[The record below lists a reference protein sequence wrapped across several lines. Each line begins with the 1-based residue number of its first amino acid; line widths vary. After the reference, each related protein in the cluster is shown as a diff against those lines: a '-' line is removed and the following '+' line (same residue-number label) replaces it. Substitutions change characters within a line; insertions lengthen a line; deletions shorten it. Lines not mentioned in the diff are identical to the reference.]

1 MINLNNYAI
10 LAEQKKYGY
19 STPITESIDVVNE
32 AAPDMQTEDGV
43 KKVLG
48 GKTDPNYAAQ
58 WNQLVDDVATHK
70 AAGTY
75 TVTINHDD
83 NRPMVT
89 LQYQIGTDLKP
100 VKGSVKLAA
109 TTAQAAQGAP
119 AQMSEA
125 DGFAKV
131 KAASD
136 VIQNLFVD
144 NSPFFAPF
152 KGTWNDEDS
161 KAAAEFDK
169 WYNSKWKVVI
179 DSLKGHTNEDIKTSA
194 TNVSKAVTSIL
205 SKMRGG
211 ADADDTVVWN
221 IVAAN
226 GAYSTYKVDTDF

>member
-19 STPITESIDVVNE
+19 LVTESIDSVNE
-32 AAPDMQTEDGV
+32 AAPDMQTADGV

-48 GKTDPNYAAQ
+48 GKTDPNYVNQ
-58 WNQLVDDVATHK
+58 WNQLVDDVATRK

-89 LQYQIGTDLKP
+89 LQYQIGSDLKP
-100 VKGSVKLAA
+100 VKGSVKLSA

-136 VIQNLFVD
+136 AIQNLFVD
-144 NSPFFAPF
+144 NSPFFAPY
-152 KGTWNDEDS
+152 KGTWNDEDT
-161 KAAAEFDK
+161 KAAAAFDT

-179 DSLKGHTNEDIKTSA
+179 DSLKSHTNEDIKTSA
-194 TNVSKAVTSIL
+194 TNVSNAATSVL
-205 SKMRGG
+205 SKMKGNF
-211 ADADDTVVWN
+211 DADDIVVWN

-226 GAYSTYKVDTDF
+226 GTYLPYKVDTDF

>member
-19 STPITESIDVVNE
+19 LVTESIDSVNE

-48 GKTDPNYAAQ
+48 GKTDPNYVNQ
-58 WNQLVDDVATHK
+58 WNQLVDDAATRK

-89 LQYQIGTDLKP
+89 LQYQIGSDLKP
-100 VKGSVKLAA
+100 VKGSVKLSA

-136 VIQNLFVD
+136 AIQNLFVD
-144 NSPFFAPF
+144 NSPFFAPY
-152 KGTWNDEDS
+152 KRTWNDEDT
-161 KAAAEFDK
+161 KAAAAFDT

-179 DSLKGHTNEDIKTSA
+179 DSLKSHTNEDIKTSA
-194 TNVSKAVTSIL
+194 TNVSNAATSIL

-226 GAYSTYKVDTDF
+226 GTYLPYKVDTDF